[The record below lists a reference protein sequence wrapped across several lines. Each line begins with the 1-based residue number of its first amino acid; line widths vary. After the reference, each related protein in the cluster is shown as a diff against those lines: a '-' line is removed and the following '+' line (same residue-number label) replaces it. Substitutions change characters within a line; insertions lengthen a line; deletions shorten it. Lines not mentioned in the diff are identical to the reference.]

1 MSEMETCPKCNGTG
15 LVQIAPNVRGLK
27 KCPFCNGN
35 GKTPISYTKCP
46 NCGGEGKYSDCCFD
60 SYWIETCKEC
70 NGTGKIKTKR
80 EESND

>member
-1 MSEMETCPKCNGTG
+1 MIEMETCPDCNGTG

-27 KCPFCNGN
+27 KCPSCNGN
-35 GKTPISYTKCP
+35 GNTPISYTKCP

-60 SYWIETCKEC
+60 SQWIETCTDC

-80 EESND
+80 EEE